1 MFHHPFLRR
10 RCGSAIRSLRI
21 GTYPANT
28 RILLETRGAICTSR
42 HERLS
47 FSQRHPGIRKRYGF
61 MPLDLFDSRY
71 IGAHEVLEQMWHGC
85 TGERTGQRCLLQG
98 LIQAAAFRLKVHQRM
113 ERPAKKL
120 LNASLT
126 KLRTAENT
134 LGPMVSGVD
143 IAFLRETLPLVL
155 EDARW
160 PTVCA

>member
-1 MFHHPFLRR
+1 M
-10 RCGSAIRSLRI
+10 
-21 GTYPANT
+21 YEQT
-28 RILLETRGAICTSR
+28 RTLEFQPTAPWHTQEIWL
-42 HERLS
+42 HA
-47 FSQRHPGIRKRYGF
+47 
-61 MPLDLFDSRY
+61 LDLFDSRY
-71 IGAHEVLEQMWHGC
+71 YWEAHEVLEQMWHGC

-134 LGPMVSGVD
+134 LGPIVSGVD